1 MPAHNRARDVAVV
14 ARARRRLY
22 PEGVTTSP
30 RSDLAL
36 YLHIPFCTAKCGYCD
51 FNSYAGLEHLV
62 PDYTPAL
69 VRELELW
76 APAAREFQVRSVFFG
91 GGTPSLSSIE
101 DLEAIVRGIRA
112 HYAVAQDSEWTLEA
126 NPGELTLEH
135 LRGLRA
141 IGLNRLS
148 IGVQSLHDDELQLLD
163 RVHDAARAIE
173 AVEAA
178 REAGFDNLNLDLIFG
193 LIGQP
198 LERWQQTLR
207 RAVALRPEH
216 LSCYALTVE
225 PGTALYYQVAKG
237 QLEPPDPD
245 VVADQYEWTRSFLA
259 EQGYRHYELSNW
271 ALPGRECRHN
281 LVYWHAEPYLGVGAG
296 AHSFFA
302 GQRFANV
309 DAPNR
314 YVELVN
320 ASYEERQAT
329 GGGQLRQIHGGE
341 TPDEAL
347 LLSDAMILGLRLMEG
362 VSTKAFEARFGV
374 TPEAVFGA
382 AIERHLATGLLERA
396 GDRLRLTSRGQLLA
410 NEVFVDLLPEEAAG
424 VSTTG

>member
-1 MPAHNRARDVAVV
+1 M
-14 ARARRRLY
+14 
-22 PEGVTTSP
+22 TSP
-30 RSDLAL
+30 GPGLAL

-51 FNSYAGLEHLV
+51 FNSYAGLDHLV

-69 VRELELW
+69 IRELELW
-76 APAAREFQVRSVFFG
+76 APAAREFEVRSVFFG

-101 DLEAIVRGIRA
+101 DLEAIVR
-112 HYAVAQDSEWTLEA
+112 AVRDRYEVAADSEWTLEA

-135 LRGLRA
+135 LHGLRGL
-141 IGLNRLS
+141 GLNRLS
-148 IGVQSLHDDELQLLD
+148 IGVQSLHDDELRLLD
-163 RVHDAARAIE
+163 RVHDADRAVEAIE
-173 AVEAA
+173 AA
-178 REAGFDNLNLDLIFG
+178 RAAGFENLNLDLIFG

-198 LERWQQTLR
+198 LARWQETLQ
-207 RAVALRPEH
+207 RAIGMQPEH

-237 QLEPPDPD
+237 QLEAPDPD
-245 VVADQYEWTRSFLA
+245 VVADQYEWTRSYLA
-259 EQGYRHYELSNW
+259 DAGYRQYELSNW

-281 LVYWHAEPYLGVGAG
+281 LVYWRAEPYLGIGAG

-329 GGGQLRQIHGGE
+329 GGGALQQIHGGE

-347 LLSDAMILGLRLMEG
+347 LRSDAMILGLRLIEG
-362 VSTKAFEARFGV
+362 VSPREFEARFGRA
-374 TPEAVFGA
+374 PEAEFGQ
-382 AIERHLATGLLERA
+382 AIARHLATGLLERTD
-396 GDRLRLTSRGQLLA
+396 DRLRLTPRGQLLA
-410 NEVFVDLLPEEAAG
+410 NEVFVDLLPERAAG

>member
-1 MPAHNRARDVAVV
+1 M
-14 ARARRRLY
+14 
-22 PEGVTTSP
+22 TFP
-30 RSDLAL
+30 RTGLAL

-51 FNSYAGLEHLV
+51 FNSYAGLDHLV

-69 VRELELW
+69 IRELELW
-76 APAAREFQVRSVFFG
+76 APAARDFEVRSVFFG

-101 DLEAIVRGIRA
+101 DLDAVLRAVRA
-112 HYAVAQDSEWTLEA
+112 QYDVAADSEWTLEA

-135 LRGLRA
+135 LQGLRGL
-141 IGLNRLS
+141 GLNRLS

-163 RVHDAARAIE
+163 RVHTSERALEAIE
-173 AVEAA
+173 AA
-178 REAGFDNLNLDLIFG
+178 RTAGFDNLNLDLIFG

-198 LERWQQTLR
+198 LERWQETLR

-237 QLEPPDPD
+237 QLEEPDPD
-245 VVADQYEWTRSFLA
+245 VVADQYEWTRAFLA
-259 EQGYRHYELSNW
+259 ESGYHQYELSNW

-281 LVYWHAEPYLGVGAG
+281 LVYWHADPYLGIGAG

-329 GGGQLRQIHGGE
+329 GGGALQQIHGGE

-347 LLSDAMILGLRLMEG
+347 LRSDAMILGLRLIEG
-362 VSTKAFEARFGV
+362 VSTADFEARFGV
-374 TPEAVFGA
+374 TPDAAFGA
-382 AIERHLATGLLERA
+382 AIARHLASGLLERT
-396 GDRLRLTSRGQLLA
+396 GDRLRLTPRGQLLA
-410 NEVFVDLLPEEAAG
+410 NEVFVDLLPEAAAG
-424 VSTTG
+424 PSTSR